1 MKNATL
7 IREIVFTENG
17 IDTNLSVY
25 QHENGGIFAI
35 DSSFLDQCCDDDS
48 YPVILDP
55 FSEDI
60 YLGTDNAIMLCD
72 E

>member
-1 MKNATL
+1 MKKATL
-7 IREIVFTENG
+7 IREILFTENG

-35 DSSFLDQCCDDDS
+35 DSSFLDQCCDDDT
-48 YPVILDP
+48 YPVIPDP
-55 FSEDI
+55 FTE
-60 YLGTDNAIMLCD
+60 GTYEAVMLCD